1 MTMAAPIPFNRA
13 ARSRYRA
20 QSAGSPIRRMAG
32 AGPRGGV
39 AALATSRETTMFD
52 RKLSTAL
59 IAAIALMAP
68 HADRLAGKAYA
79 ADLVVEAQKPPP
91 AIIDTLQQVIV
102 EGYHDAERG
111 REIARRLNGARSS
124 GRYSGVLDQDRL
136 ASMLTDDLREI
147 SADDHFMVIFDPNA
161 AADAVPGRG
170 GRPPRRSF
178 AVMPEAEGAFLRAD
192 GYAVRGV
199 ERLEGNIGRIDI
211 RAFAG
216 PYPEVRRRYA
226 AIMEFVRDT
235 DGLVIDLTRNGG
247 GSVHMVNHFL
257 SYFFS
262 RPAFLTKSIE
272 WRTQGSEAFVSVTA
286 LEGPS
291 YGEERPIVVAV
302 SNTTFSGGEELAY
315 DLQVFGRATVV
326 GQVTRGGANPI
337 ASYELGQGFRVTV
350 PTGRVTNPVTGGNW
364 EGVGVQPDLVVSPE
378 RTLACS
384 HATALR
390 QALALKPSAPDE
402 EKTRTLARLG
412 EACAA

>member
-1 MTMAAPIPFNRA
+1 M
-13 ARSRYRA
+13 S
-20 QSAGSPIRRMAG
+20 
-32 AGPRGGV
+32 
-39 AALATSRETTMFD
+39 D

-59 IAAIALMAP
+59 IAAIALLTPVAGP
-68 HADRLAGKAYA
+68 LADKAFA
-79 ADLVVEAQKPPP
+79 ADAAVGAQTPST
-91 AIIDTLQQVIV
+91 AIIDTLQKVIV
-102 EGYHDAERG
+102 EGYHNAERG
-111 REIARRLNGARSS
+111 REIARRLEGLRVS
-124 GRYSGVLDQDRL
+124 GRYREVLDQDRL
-136 ASMLTDDLREI
+136 ASKLTDDLREI
-147 SADDHFMVIFDPNA
+147 SGDDHFMVIFEQDA

-170 GRPPRRSF
+170 GRPPQRSF

-192 GYAVRGV
+192 GYGVRGV
-199 ERLEGNIGRIDI
+199 ERLDGNIGRIDI

-216 PYPEVRRRYA
+216 PYPEVRQRYA

-235 DGLVIDLTRNGG
+235 DGLIIDLTRNGG

-257 SYFFS
+257 SYFFN

-272 WRTQGSEAFVSVTA
+272 WRTQGSETFVSVTA

-291 YGEERPIVVAV
+291 YGEERPVVVAV

-337 ASYELGQGFRVTV
+337 ASYELGEGFRVTV
-350 PTGRVTNPVTGGNW
+350 PTGLVTNPVTGGNW
-364 EGVGVQPDLVVSPE
+364 EGAGVQPDLAVSPE

-390 QALALKPSAPDE
+390 QALALKPSDRDE